1 MEYFFQKCSWH
12 QFLNMQVYGSTVAC
26 LKPKNAYWTL
36 SIAKARKTKI
46 MEFLF
51 QKCSWKLMDTI
62 SHTSL
67 VGKFYIHQENNT
79 LFMTKNVNFAFFPW
93 TLLGYSKK
101 TLTYKVDFY
110 SDDLYFNDFTLIS
123 VFWFVHFTVAVKLVS
138 LQPYGHKYSSF
149 KTANAFS
156 QPLIT
161 NKNSSQPLAATQNLD
176 PASNR

>member
-12 QFLNMQVYGSTVAC
+12 QFLNMQVYVSTVGC

-51 QKCSWKLMDTI
+51 QNALVNLWMQFHIQVSLENFTYIKKIIRFSWQKKC
-62 SHTSL
+62 
-67 VGKFYIHQENNT
+67 KFCI
-79 LFMTKNVNFAFFPW
+79 FFPW
-93 TLLGYSKK
+93 TLLGHSKK
-101 TLTYKVDFY
+101 TLTDKVDFY

-149 KTANAFS
+149 KTANAIVVS
-156 QPLIT
+156 
-161 NKNSSQPLAATQNLD
+161 
-176 PASNR
+176 R